1 MCVMRCVSSGVC
13 HAVCVMRC
21 VSCSVSPT
29 LGHIMQLCEKNK
41 TWQSCKYK
49 NSDSRLHRHPRSGA
63 HTELF
68 ICCIPNCLGD
78 TCYNCSFCF
87 NKRRCLRMVR
97 GPCIFKSNA
106 FLRQIIFTVTCSL
119 GHSSAV
125 WSKGI
130 LRECKQMHTLC
141 YLLEK

>member
-1 MCVMRCVSSGVC
+1 MCNSGSIQIWNMYYC
-13 HAVCVMRC
+13 FGETQC
-21 VSCSVSPT
+21 VSCGVSPT

-41 TWQSCKYK
+41 TWQNFEYK

-78 TCYNCSFCF
+78 TCCNCSFCF
-87 NKRRCLRMVR
+87 TNEGALEWLGV
-97 GPCIFKSNA
+97 PASLSNA
-106 FLRQIIFTVTCSL
+106 FLRQIAFTVTCSL

-130 LRECKQMHTLC
+130 LRECKQMHTPVI
-141 YLLEK
+141 Y